1 LSSNNLE
8 ISIGL
13 PVYNGEFF
21 IEQSLNHIL
30 SQTKSNF
37 ELIISD
43 NASTDNTSKICQK
56 FAKSDNRIHY
66 FRQEK
71 TIGPMKNFNFVLKK
85 AKSKYFAWTA
95 VDDYI
100 LPTFLEKNVKEL
112 ESDEN
117 LIGSTSRFQLYHV
130 DEEKLIDHIPDIKDR
145 TSRKNLVA
153 SLLPKEVVE
162 FKGKFDQK
170 VQLLFKKT
178 AFQVTYAVY
187 RTKKLKE
194 CIIED
199 PFVGFDV
206 PIVLNALKLGDIK
219 MIDEVLMY
227 TFDSGMSHMSS
238 IKMSKSL
245 EQGFLR
251 TIFPHMTL
259 TLWCLQNLGTKIF
272 LKNFGYFLK
281 INIGSEILLFLDFL
295 KSFKLKK

>member
-1 LSSNNLE
+1 MSSNNLE

-117 LIGSTSRFQLYHV
+117 LIGSTLY
-130 DEEKLIDHIPDIKDR
+130 
-145 TSRKNLVA
+145 S
-153 SLLPKEVVE
+153 
-162 FKGKFDQK
+162 G
-170 VQLLFKKT
+170 
-178 AFQVTYAVY
+178 
-187 RTKKLKE
+187 
-194 CIIED
+194 II
-199 PFVGFDV
+199 
-206 PIVLNALKLGDIK
+206 I
-219 MIDEVLMY
+219 
-227 TFDSGMSHMSS
+227 
-238 IKMSKSL
+238 
-245 EQGFLR
+245 
-251 TIFPHMTL
+251 
-259 TLWCLQNLGTKIF
+259 
-272 LKNFGYFLK
+272 
-281 INIGSEILLFLDFL
+281 IN
-295 KSFKLKK
+295 